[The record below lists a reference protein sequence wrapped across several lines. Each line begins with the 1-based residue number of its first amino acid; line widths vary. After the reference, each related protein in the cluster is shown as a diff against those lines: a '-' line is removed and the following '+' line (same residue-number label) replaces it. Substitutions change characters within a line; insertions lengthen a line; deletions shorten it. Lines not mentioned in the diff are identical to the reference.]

1 MASVTFLPSTSSSFS
16 SLSFRSRLSAP
27 IPIRIADHRT
37 PKNVTGLQ
45 VKASTGP
52 VLVEK
57 SESEKVNRMK
67 SVYVEKII
75 PLLMEEFSY
84 TNIHQVPQVKKIV
97 LNCGMGDASQ
107 NSKGLEAAIKNMSLI
122 SGQRPVKTK
131 ARQAIASFK
140 LREGQTVGIMVTLRG
155 KVRFSLLV

>member
-1 MASVTFLPSTSSSFS
+1 
-16 SLSFRSRLSAP
+16 
-27 IPIRIADHRT
+27 
-37 PKNVTGLQ
+37 
-45 VKASTGP
+45 
-52 VLVEK
+52 
-57 SESEKVNRMK
+57 
-67 SVYVEKII
+67 
-75 PLLMEEFSY
+75 
-84 TNIHQVPQVKKIV
+84 
-97 LNCGMGDASQ
+97 MGDASQ